1 MPRTRETARDRLEA
15 IPRDR
20 PMASMPAH
28 MPDLRFQRATDRV
41 EVFLVEDHGYFRQG
55 MSELLAAHDSGVAI
69 VGDAGSAEE
78 ALRQIPKLQPDVVLM
93 DIHLPGKSGIEA
105 IRQLSL
111 ICPLVH
117 VLILSGSGEDGDVVE
132 AILAGARGY
141 LLKSSPVPEIAAG
154 VRAAAA
160 GGSVLSPMVASYL
173 LDHVRKTSPDSGATA
188 SPLPALT
195 PRELEVLRLM
205 AAGCE
210 NSKIAEELTISTRT
224 ARNHVASILEKL
236 HMENR
241 IQAAVYAVKHGLA

>member
-1 MPRTRETARDRLEA
+1 MPTTKDDRDLRLEV

-20 PMASMPAH
+20 IMDSTSADT
-28 MPDLRFQRATDRV
+28 PDVRFQRATDRID
-41 EVFLVEDHGYFRQG
+41 VFLVEDHGYFRQG
-55 MSELLAAHDSGVAI
+55 LSELLAAHDSGVAVI
-69 VGDAGSAEE
+69 GDAGSAEE
-78 ALRQIPKLQPDVVLM
+78 ALRQIPRLQPDVVLM

-160 GGSVLSPMVASYL
+160 GGSVLSPTVASYL
-173 LDHVRKTSPDSGATA
+173 LEHVRKTSPTTGTV
-188 SPLPALT
+188 SPLPGLT

-205 AAGCE
+205 AAGRE
-210 NSKIAEELTISTRT
+210 NSQIAEELTISTRT

>member
-1 MPRTRETARDRLEA
+1 MPRTRETARERIEA

-20 PMASMPAH
+20 PMASLPVDIA
-28 MPDLRFQRATDRV
+28 DVRFQRTTDRV

-55 MSELLAAHDSGVAI
+55 MSELLAAHDSGMVV

-78 ALRQIPKLQPDVVLM
+78 ALREIPKLQPDVVLM

-111 ICPLVH
+111 IAPLVH

-160 GGSVLSPMVASYL
+160 GGSVLSPAVASYL
-173 LDHVRKTSPDSGATA
+173 LDHVRKTSPESGAV
-188 SPLPALT
+188 SPLPSLT

-210 NSKIAEELTISTRT
+210 NSKIAEHLTISTRT

-241 IQAAVYAVKHGLA
+241 IQAAVFAVKHGLA